1 MKTESGTMFPAL
13 QYNDAIAAI
22 EWLCLVLGFEKKLVV
37 PGVNNTV
44 IHAQLKLGAGLIML
58 GNSSDDAYGKHIKTP
73 MELNGVNTQSPFIYI
88 EEIEAHYQEAVAQ
101 GAEILIPLREEE
113 YGGKYYLCKDP
124 EGYLWSI
131 GSYDP
136 MK

>member
-1 MKTESGTMFPAL
+1 MKTPSGTMIPAL
-13 QYNDAIAAI
+13 KYADAPAAI
-22 EWLCLVLGFEKKLVV
+22 EWLCRVLGFEKKLVV
-37 PGVNNTV
+37 PGENNTI
-44 IHAQLKLGAGLIML
+44 IHAQLQLGAGLIML
-58 GNSSDDAYGKHIKTP
+58 GNSSDDEYGKHIKTP
-73 MELNGVNTQSPFIYI
+73 NEINGVNTQTPFVYI
-88 EEIEAHYQEAVAQ
+88 EEIEAHYNNAVEQNAD
-101 GAEILIPLREEE
+101 ILIPLREEE